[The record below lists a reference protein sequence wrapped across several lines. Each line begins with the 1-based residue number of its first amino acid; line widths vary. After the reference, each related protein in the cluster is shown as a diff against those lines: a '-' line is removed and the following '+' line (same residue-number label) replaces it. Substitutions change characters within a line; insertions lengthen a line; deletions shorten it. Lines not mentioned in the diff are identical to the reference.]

1 MSRLSTEDREIR
13 GAQSTR
19 LAEVADEQLLLDYQK
34 SGEQELLSELVHRYE
49 RELFNYL
56 RRFLGDA
63 SLAEDAFQATFMQV
77 HLKCQSFDGS
87 RRVRPWLY
95 TVATNQA
102 IDIQRR
108 NKRHQIVSL
117 DRPQRAEHTEV
128 GSLISLLV
136 SNDPSPSDR
145 FDLRERVEWLRDAVS
160 RLPEQ
165 LESAISLVYFRG
177 MKYRE
182 AAKELAVPVGT
193 VKSRLHSAVQQLG
206 QQWDQSHS
214 GRDQ

>member
-1 MSRLSTEDREIR
+1 MSRKSTEER
-13 GAQSTR
+13 GVRTVDPTR
-19 LAEVADEQLLLDYQK
+19 LAEVADEDLLLGYQE
-34 SGEQELLSELVHRYE
+34 SGQQELLSELVHRYE

-77 HLKCQSFDGS
+77 HLKCQTFDGS

-108 NKRHQIVSL
+108 NKRHQLVSL
-117 DRPQRAEHTEV
+117 DRAQKSEHSEI
-128 GSLISLLV
+128 GSLMNLLV
-136 SNDPSPSDR
+136 SGDPSPSDR
-145 FDLRERVEWLRDAVS
+145 FDLRERVEWLREAVAK
-160 RLPEQ
+160 LPEQ
-165 LESAISLVYFRG
+165 LEAAVSLVYFRG

-182 AAKELAVPVGT
+182 AAQELSVPVGT

-206 QQWDQSHS
+206 QQWDQTNSP
-214 GRDQ
+214 RNK

>member
-1 MSRLSTEDREIR
+1 MARNRTEDREVR
-13 GAQSTR
+13 TVETTR
-19 LAEVADEQLLLDYQK
+19 LAEVADEKLLLEYRETGQ
-34 SGEQELLSELVHRYE
+34 QEFLSELIHRYE

-77 HLKCQSFDGS
+77 HLKCHTFDGM

-108 NKRHQIVSL
+108 NKRHQLVSL
-117 DRPQRAEHTEV
+117 DRAQRADHTEI
-128 GSLISLLV
+128 GSLMNLLV
-136 SNDPSPSDR
+136 SSDPSPSDR
-145 FDLRERVEWLRDAVS
+145 FDLRERVEWLREAVA

-182 AAKELAVPVGT
+182 AAQELAVPVGT

-206 QQWDQSHS
+206 QQWDQANS
-214 GRDQ
+214 RKDK

>member
-1 MSRLSTEDREIR
+1 MARNRTEDR
-13 GAQSTR
+13 GVQTVNATR
-19 LAEVADEQLLLDYQK
+19 LAEVADEDLLLSYQET
-34 SGEQELLSELVHRYE
+34 GQQQFLSELVHRYE

-77 HLKCQSFDGS
+77 HLKCQTFDGS

-108 NKRHQIVSL
+108 NKRHQLVSL
-117 DRPQRAEHTEV
+117 DRAQKSEHAEI
-128 GSLISLLV
+128 GSLMNLLV
-136 SNDPSPSDR
+136 SSDPSPSDR
-145 FDLRERVEWLRDAVS
+145 FDVRERVEWLREAVAK
-160 RLPEQ
+160 LPEQ
-165 LESAISLVYFRG
+165 LEAAVSLVYFRG

-182 AAKELAVPVGT
+182 AAQELSVPVGT

-206 QQWDQSHS
+206 QQWDQTNSP
-214 GRDQ
+214 RDK

>member
-1 MSRLSTEDREIR
+1 M
-13 GAQSTR
+13 
-19 LAEVADEQLLLDYQK
+19 ADEDLLLGYQK
-34 SGEQELLSELVHRYE
+34 TGQQELLSELVHRYE

-77 HLKCQSFDGS
+77 HLKCQTFDGS

-108 NKRHQIVSL
+108 NKRHQLVSL
-117 DRPQRAEHTEV
+117 DRTQRAEHTEI
-128 GSLISLLV
+128 GSLMNLLV
-136 SNDPSPSDR
+136 SSDPSPSDR
-145 FDLRERVEWLRDAVS
+145 FDLRERVEWLREAVAK
-160 RLPEQ
+160 LPEQ
-165 LESAISLVYFRG
+165 LEAAISLVYFRG

-182 AAKELAVPVGT
+182 AAQELAVPVGT

-206 QQWDQSHS
+206 QQWDQTNSS
-214 GRDQ
+214 RDN

>member
-1 MSRLSTEDREIR
+1 MSRNRTEDR
-13 GAQSTR
+13 GVQVANPTR
-19 LAEVADEQLLLDYQK
+19 LAEVADEDLLLGYQK
-34 SGEQELLSELVHRYE
+34 TGQQELLSELVHRYE

-77 HLKCQSFDGS
+77 HLKCQTFDGS

-108 NKRHQIVSL
+108 NKRHQLVSL
-117 DRPQRAEHTEV
+117 DRTQRAEHTEI
-128 GSLISLLV
+128 GSLMNLLV
-136 SNDPSPSDR
+136 SSDPSPSDR
-145 FDLRERVEWLRDAVS
+145 FDLRERVEWLRGAVAK
-160 RLPEQ
+160 LPEQ
-165 LESAISLVYFRG
+165 LEAAVSLVYFRG

-182 AAKELAVPVGT
+182 AAKELSVPVGT

-206 QQWDQSHS
+206 QQWDQTNSS
-214 GRDQ
+214 REN